1 MQSRDHND
9 ESLDFLLA
17 GVRDESQRK
26 LVRSAYF
33 TFASGDP
40 NTFPVQFAVLLK
52 AHALALRTAPTKLQR
67 ALTEERHKVSDALV
81 AHRAYL
87 ESLSASQPTGSGSES
102 PCNTLPGR
110 GGDLAAAIS
119 QIQNAI
125 HEQLREEHEL
135 LLQLQ
140 SESTN
145 SADPGTARLIHR
157 LAAHRIVL
165 ALLLSYAAGLVTL
178 PLFHDLLQL
187 FALWKH

>member
-17 GVRDESQRK
+17 GVRDENQRK

-33 TFASGDP
+33 AFASGDP

-87 ESLSASQPTGSGSES
+87 ESLSGSRPAGSEPTS
-102 PCNTLPGR
+102 NALPGR

-125 HEQLREEHEL
+125 HEQLREERNLFLEIK
-135 LLQLQ
+135 
-140 SESTN
+140 
-145 SADPGTARLIHR
+145 ADSSSRAQPTTARLINR
-157 LAAHRIVL
+157 LAAHRIIL
-165 ALLLSYAAGLVTL
+165 ALLLSYGAGLITQ
-178 PLFHDLLQL
+178 PLFHYL
-187 FALWKH
+187 FSFWKH

>member
-1 MQSRDHND
+1 LQSRDHND

-17 GVRDESQRK
+17 GVRDENQRK

-33 TFASGDP
+33 AFASGDP

-87 ESLSASQPTGSGSES
+87 ESLSGSRPAGSEAS
-102 PCNTLPGR
+102 NALLDR

-125 HEQLREEHEL
+125 REQLREERNLFLEPK
-135 LLQLQ
+135 
-140 SESTN
+140 
-145 SADPGTARLIHR
+145 ADSSSRAQPTTARLINR
-157 LAAHRIVL
+157 LAAHRIIL
-165 ALLLSYAAGLVTL
+165 ALLLSYGAGLTTQPVFHY
-178 PLFHDLLQL
+178 LFS
-187 FALWKH
+187 FWKH